1 MILHEPVVMDAE
13 LSPSGEVRAG
23 PTISGGSNRDG
34 EAVGGW
40 VAGWVGGALPNT
52 ALRTLE

>member
-13 LSPSGEVRAG
+13 LSPSGEVTVG
-23 PTISGGSNRDG
+23 PTISGGSNREG
-34 EAVGGW
+34 EGVGG
-40 VAGWVGGALPNT
+40 GVGGVGCAVPNT

>member
-1 MILHEPVVMDAE
+1 MDAE

-23 PTISGGSNRDG
+23 PTISGGSNREG